1 MKTLEE
7 SVVSAMDG
15 DGSNLEL
22 FHYLPYILQDL
33 WEIGSDPDVMI
44 ELIGKYNSV
53 PEKLSILDLGSGK
66 GAVSI
71 RLAQKYGCRCHGIDG
86 IPDFVSFSN
95 EKARELGVAGLC
107 TFTHGDIRTAIHE
120 LPQYDAI
127 ILGAIGPV
135 LGNYVETL
143 NTLLPHLHDK
153 GIIIIDDAYIEPGS
167 GFSHPMILE
176 FNEIQG
182 QIEQAGM
189 TMIEN
194 CPVPHTKVVDS
205 DDFIFES
212 IKQRCHELMEKHPEK
227 EQLFLD
233 YIRKQE
239 FETEVNATKAVCT
252 VMVLKC
258 K

>member
-15 DGSNLEL
+15 DGINSEL

-95 EKARELGVAGLC
+95 EKARELGVEKRLC
-107 TFTHGDIRTAIHE
+107 TFEVGDIRTAIHN
-120 LPQYDAI
+120 LPKYDVI
-127 ILGAIGPV
+127 SLGPLARCWATMRNPC
-135 LGNYVETL
+135 TL
-143 NTLLPHLHDK
+143 KPHLNNK
-153 GIIIIDDAYIEPGS
+153 GIIVS
-167 GFSHPMILE
+167 
-176 FNEIQG
+176 
-182 QIEQAGM
+182 
-189 TMIEN
+189 TMPTLS
-194 CPVPHTKVVDS
+194 PV
-205 DDFIFES
+205 
-212 IKQRCHELMEKHPEK
+212 
-227 EQLFLD
+227 
-233 YIRKQE
+233 
-239 FETEVNATKAVCT
+239 ATSPT
-252 VMVLKC
+252 Q
-258 K
+258 